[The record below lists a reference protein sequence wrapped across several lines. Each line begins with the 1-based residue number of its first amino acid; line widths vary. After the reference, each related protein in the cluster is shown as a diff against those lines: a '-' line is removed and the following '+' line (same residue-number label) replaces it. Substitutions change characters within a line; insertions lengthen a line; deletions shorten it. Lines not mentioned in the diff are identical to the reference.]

1 MNTKIK
7 ELVDKVGMDTGGKW
21 MRIDNVELFAQLIVR
36 ECIKAYNDD
45 GYQTDYEQDL
55 KVLQHFGIEE

>member
-21 MRIDNVELFAQLIVR
+21 MRIDNVELFAQLIVQ
-36 ECIKAYNDD
+36 ECAKVADGGWADPGHQIK
-45 GYQTDYEQDL
+45 
-55 KVLQHFGIEE
+55 QHFDID